1 MTQHA
6 EIVNVLSNHSAQLYS
21 ITKYGYPKQ
30 YKIHKIS
37 CTLCKNVPKCNPVP
51 NPIYNKWLHKL
62 SMTTIRSSLHLRYLF
77 LLSFTLNHRLPGYF
91 YHPVAD
97 CQFQTSPLHFL
108 ELKKVVGSYM
118 WGFTILSG
126 RSSSPLGIWRCWSS
140 FLILSLSP
148 IRLQQVRN
156 SCTRER
162 ILYKW
167 MM

>member
-1 MTQHA
+1 MMTQHA

-51 NPIYNKWLHKL
+51 NPIYNKWSHKL

-91 YHPVAD
+91 YQPVGD

-108 ELKKVVGSYM
+108 ELKKVVGTCEDSQSCQEDPHHLLEFEGT
-118 WGFTILSG
+118 GFLFLFWAFLLFDCNKYEIVAPG
-126 RSSSPLGIWRCWSS
+126 RR
-140 FLILSLSP
+140 FY
-148 IRLQQVRN
+148 
-156 SCTRER
+156 T
-162 ILYKW
+162 KW